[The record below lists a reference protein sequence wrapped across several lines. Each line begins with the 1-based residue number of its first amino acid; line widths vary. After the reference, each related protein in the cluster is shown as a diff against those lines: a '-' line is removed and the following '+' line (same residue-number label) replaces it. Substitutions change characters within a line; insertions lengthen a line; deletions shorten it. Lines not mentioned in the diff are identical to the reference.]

1 MKKILLIIFVALLVM
16 LPFVGTNNAAVAFA
30 ASEDEEYKQ
39 SEIYKFVEEFLADCP
54 SRSGVEN
61 QRSAANWLA
70 EKFSALV
77 GFDVKPT
84 SFGDGNTILGNNVEV
99 RLKGNGSSEKQIIV
113 GAHYDSTGPG
123 ANDNASGI
131 AAMYFTMKNLVE
143 SNVKL
148 PFDVVFVAFGGEE
161 EGLLGSQHYLDSM
174 SSVDRQNTMVMFNL
188 DSVGGGDN
196 LYVFCEN
203 KSTDL
208 ANLILKNA
216 NGQILEKPHAVGV
229 FPVDVYG
236 YGYYEFIQGSD
247 HTPFRLQDIP
257 TAMFFAGNFSGFNF
271 VESKDSSKNVMN
283 SNSDN
288 LSNMD
293 AFWGDEFVNK
303 IQTVAQTLTVTLMD
317 DDFLSVAENAK
328 SQLVNNSLVFG
339 TLWPTLASV
348 VILAIAVILGILY
361 YRKLQKRAILGTV
374 EAKEQTKVFTQPS
387 VEDVFSFDEKDKK

>member
-61 QRSAANWLA
+61 QRSAADWLA

-77 GFDVKPT
+77 GFDVTPT
-84 SFGDGNTILGNNVEV
+84 SFGDGNTILGYNVEV